1 MMKSMTRLKLLDIYD
16 VRGDTLITRMIH
28 PSLPRLTLWPQFEFN
43 DISYRN

>member
-28 PSLPRLTLWPQFEFN
+28 SSLQRLTFWPQFELN
-43 DISYRN
+43 NESYRN